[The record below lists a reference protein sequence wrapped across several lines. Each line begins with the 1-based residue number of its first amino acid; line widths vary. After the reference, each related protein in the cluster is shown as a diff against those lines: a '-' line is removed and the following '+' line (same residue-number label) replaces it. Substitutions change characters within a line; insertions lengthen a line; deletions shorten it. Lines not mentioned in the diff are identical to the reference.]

1 MARHRPLIRQAT
13 RFAALAALAL
23 SLTACDTIS
32 GWFTTEEP
40 KLPGERISILALET
54 ALEPEQRVQDLEVI
68 LPAPFINAE
77 WPQQAG
83 TANAV
88 MQHVALGANLKR
100 VWSADIGAGA
110 DDQEQIVSRAMVAAG
125 RVFTMDAH
133 ARISSFNAQTGERT
147 WRVGLAR
154 RGEDLGEVGGGLA
167 IGEGRLIVATA
178 YGDVYAMELA
188 TGRYYW
194 QAKVNGP
201 LRGAPTVANGR
212 IFVLASE
219 NRLIALDITDGSQL
233 WEHQGIIEAAEL
245 IGAPAPSSSGPFVL
259 APYSSGELYALR
271 ADTGQSLWSDQL
283 VRARRVTPLGS
294 INDLDAQ
301 PVIDGGRVYA
311 ISHGG
316 YLAAYDLRQG
326 NRLWDQDMV
335 GSETPWLA
343 GDFMFLVT
351 NEAELVALSTRDG
364 GIRWV
369 TQMPKFTNVED
380 SRGRITW
387 VGPVLAGDRLL
398 IAGSDG
404 TVWSMSPYDG
414 SALGRIKFSDPL
426 SVAPVVA
433 NQMLYIITDGGDL
446 IAYR

>member
-1 MARHRPLIRQAT
+1 MAARRPLKRLAT
-13 RFAALAALAL
+13 LAL
-23 SLTACDTIS
+23 LTLVLTGCDTVG
-32 GWFTTEEP
+32 GWFATEEP

-68 LPAPFINAE
+68 LPAPFVNAE

-83 TANAV
+83 TANGV
-88 MQHVALGANLKR
+88 LQHVALGPNLQK
-100 VWSADIGAGA
+100 VWTADIGSGA

-125 RVFTMDAH
+125 RVYTMDAH
-133 ARISSFNAQTGERT
+133 ARISAFNARTGDLI

-154 RGEDLGEVGGGLA
+154 RGEDLGEVGGGMA

-178 YGDVYAMELA
+178 YGDIYAMELA

-194 QAKVNGP
+194 QEKVNGP
-201 LRGAPTVANGR
+201 LRGAPTIANGR
-212 IFVLASE
+212 IFILASE
-219 NRLIALDITDGSQL
+219 NRLIALDIEDGNEL
-233 WEHQGIIEAAEL
+233 WVHQGIIEAAEL

-271 ADTGQSLWSDQL
+271 ADTGQALWSDQL
-283 VRARRVTPLGS
+283 GRARRVTPLGS

-301 PVIDGGRVYA
+301 PVIDGDRIYA

-326 NRLWDQDMV
+326 NRLWDQDMA

-343 GDFMFLVT
+343 GDFLFLVT

-380 SRGRITW
+380 NRGRITW

-398 IAGSDG
+398 LAGSDG
-404 TVWSMSPYDG
+404 TIWSMSPYDG
-414 SALGRIKFSDPL
+414 SALGRIKFSAPV

-433 NQMLYIITDGGDL
+433 NQTLYIITDDGDL
-446 IAYR
+446 VAYR